1 MSYASG
7 CDTILS
13 IESAGEYIKTR
24 KPESHIPVQDEIT
37 RRGALVL
44 RTLPI
49 LLIPLFV
56 TAITFVL
63 IRISVGSQFE
73 PAAGGPTARPAAR

>member
-1 MSYASG
+1 M
-7 CDTILS
+7 
-13 IESAGEYIKTR
+13 
-24 KPESHIPVQDEIT
+24 QDEIT

-73 PAAGGPTARPAAR
+73 PAAGGRPARPAAR